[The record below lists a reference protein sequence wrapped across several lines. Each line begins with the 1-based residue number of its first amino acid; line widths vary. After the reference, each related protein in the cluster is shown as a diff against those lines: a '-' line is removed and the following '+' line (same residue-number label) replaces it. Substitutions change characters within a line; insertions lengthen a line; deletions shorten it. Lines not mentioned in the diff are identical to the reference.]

1 MNAPINLEKKPESAR
16 LDRLLRPRSLAIIGG
31 REAAETIRQCRRL
44 GYDGVIWPVHPTKKT
59 VEGIPCY
66 RSIDDLPAAPDAAFV
81 GVNRHLTLE
90 IVQALAEKGAGGAVC
105 YASGFKE
112 AEGEVAD
119 GTARQQA
126 LVRAAGEMP
135 ILGPN
140 CYGFINYLDGAL
152 LWPDQHGGQ
161 REARGVAILTQSS
174 NIAINLTMQQRGLPI
189 SYLLTA
195 GNQAQT
201 GLSEL
206 ASAALDDPRVSALG
220 LHIEGIDDIAAFEA
234 MMYKARAKNIPVVV
248 LKLGK
253 SETARELALSHTASL
268 AGSDALFDAFF
279 RRLGSARLQSIP
291 EFLET
296 LKLLHVHGPLPGS
309 EICSM
314 SCSGGEA
321 SIMADAAERRAVT
334 FRPLQEGERQRVKAT
349 LSEMVTVAN
358 PLDYHTFI
366 WGDEQAL
373 TTTFSAMMGCGFD
386 LSMLVLDFPR
396 QDRCRTEDWDAT
408 VRAIKAAS
416 RSTGSRAAVVSSM
429 PENLPEAVARSL
441 LADGVAP
448 LTGIDET
455 LAAVEAAAFIDQSYA
470 GTTPVPLCLAGANT
484 TPFATTDTFDAA
496 VKFIDEAD
504 AKAHLREF
512 GLATPDARVVSTPQ
526 EAAVAAAEIG
536 FPVVLKA
543 VGEHLAH
550 KTELGAVKLNLSDR
564 GAVINAAESMV
575 PLGGRFLV
583 ERMITDSVAE
593 LILGINRDQQFGLH
607 LVIGVGGV
615 LVELVKDSRILL
627 LPTSA
632 REIRE
637 AILSLTSAPLLNGFR
652 GKPAADID
660 AAVEAT
666 LTVAHFADANAD
678 SLLELDINPL
688 MLRAKGEGALV
699 ADALIRVIGEEN
711 NV

>member
-1 MNAPINLEKKPESAR
+1 MTVPIKLEQKPRSAR
-16 LDRLLRPRSLAIIGG
+16 LERLLRPRSLAIIGG

-44 GYDGVIWPVHPTKKT
+44 GYDGAIWPVHPSKKT
-59 VEGIPCY
+59 VEGLPCY

-81 GVNRHLTLE
+81 GVNRNLTLE
-90 IVQALAEKGAGGAVC
+90 IVQALAKKGAGGAVC

-112 AEGEVAD
+112 AEGEVAN
-119 GTARQQA
+119 GTAQQQA

-234 MMYKARAKNIPVVV
+234 MMSKARTKNIPVVV

-253 SETARELALSHTASL
+253 SETARQLALSHTASL

-279 RRLGSARLQSIP
+279 RRLGTARLHSLP
-291 EFLET
+291 AFLET

-309 EICSM
+309 DICSM

-321 SIMADAAERRAVT
+321 SLMADAAERRAVS
-334 FRPLQEGERQRVKAT
+334 FRPLQERERQRVKAT
-349 LSEMVTVAN
+349 LGEMVTVAN

-366 WGDEQAL
+366 WGDAGAL
-373 TTTFSAMMGCGFD
+373 TATFSAMMGCGFD

-408 VRAIKAAS
+408 LRAITAAA
-416 RSTGSRAAVVSSM
+416 RSTGSRAAVVASM

-441 LADGVAP
+441 IADGVAP
-448 LTGIDET
+448 LSGIEET
-455 LAAVEAAAFIDQSYA
+455 LTAVEAAAFIGQSYT
-470 GTTPVPLCLAGANT
+470 GTTPAPLCLAGAET
-484 TPFATTDTFDAA
+484 TPIASRDAG
-496 VKFIDEAD
+496 VKVIDEAD
-504 AKAHLREF
+504 AKARLRAF
-512 GLATPDARVVSTPQ
+512 GLATPDARLVSTPQ
-526 EAAVAAAEIG
+526 AAAAAAAEIG

-550 KTELGAVKLNLSDR
+550 KTELGAVKLNLGDR
-564 GAVINAAESMV
+564 GAVIDAAESLA

-583 ERMITDSVAE
+583 ERMITDAVAE
-593 LILGINRDQQFGLH
+593 LILGVNRDQQFGLH

-615 LVELVKDSRILL
+615 LVELLKDSRILL
-627 LPTSA
+627 LPTST

-637 AILSLTSAPLLNGFR
+637 AILSLTAAPLLNGFR

-666 LTVAHFADANAD
+666 LAVAHFAEANAD
-678 SLLELDINPL
+678 ALMELDINPL
-688 MLRAKGEGALV
+688 MLRAKNQGALV
-699 ADALIRVIGEEN
+699 ADALIRVAGEEN
-711 NV
+711 DV